1 MFRQFINQMQ
11 QPFNASA
18 LLNGCMV
25 IMYLLSMGFLVRFPT
40 CFEANV
46 GWDEGTYILSGQA
59 MIDCPDPDLARISF
73 RAYPYALFIL
83 LFGKSIFWM
92 RFAGTVCIALSSLFV
107 YLIGNRLWN
116 HCTGLVAATLS
127 TLMMILVPSGGQ
139 GQATLSEPIA
149 LVPLLGAFC
158 VLAFGPLMPLR
169 CFITGIFVA
178 MACLVRLNL
187 AYVAVPIGVFI
198 LVSTPR
204 ESVRR
209 QFWRAFAY
217 AAGGVSI
224 LSISYMDYVTNG
236 LAHNWWRNFS
246 SGMSYAS
253 NQMQMSET
261 IIFYCRF
268 LLASLLKSSFGISVM
283 LWVGG
288 AAGIVLILRFWKD
301 HNDSDRRVFILLLL
315 FLAATGFSI
324 AAGGA
329 AYGHYTIQVV
339 PFMALAAGSAFSFSV
354 KRIPRIVIA
363 GVVIACTMSLLPSAA
378 KVMLSLKNIKETQAV
393 VRGPAYEI
401 ASFLRQANPN
411 KEPMY
416 LLDEHIAYWFCD
428 SLPMSRSTF
437 HPSNIGKPYLL
448 EPGATTESEMRK
460 ILDKRPLFIVKKKNV
475 KYLQRWPDAN
485 QLLEDAIAN
494 HYQLVAEF
502 DSNGVFR
509 QH

>member
-1 MFRQFINQMQ
+1 MIRQITNQLR
-11 QPFNASA
+11 QPFNESA
-18 LLNGCMV
+18 LLNGIMV
-25 IMYLLSMGFLVRFPT
+25 FMFLLSLGFLVRFPT

-46 GWDEGTYILSGQA
+46 DWDEGTYILRGQA
-59 MIDCPDPDLARISF
+59 MIDCPDPDFARMSF

-83 LFGKSIFWM
+83 LFGKSIFWI
-92 RFAGTVCIALSSLFV
+92 RFAGTLCIALSSLFV

-116 HCTGLVAATLS
+116 HCTGLATATLS
-127 TLMMILVPSGGQ
+127 TLMVIFMPVG

-158 VLAFGPLMPLR
+158 ILAFGPLMPLR
-169 CFITGIFVA
+169 CFLTGILVA

-187 AYVAVPIGVFI
+187 AYVAVATGVFI

-209 QFWRAFAY
+209 QLWRAFAY
-217 AAGGVSI
+217 AAGGISV
-224 LSISYMDYVTNG
+224 LSISYMDYAANG

-354 KRIPRIVIA
+354 TRIPRTVIT
-363 GVVIACTMSLLPSAA
+363 GVVVACTISVLPS
-378 KVMLSLKNIKETQAV
+378 VMLSLKNLKETQLV
-393 VRGPAYEI
+393 VSGPAYKI

-448 EPGATTESEMRK
+448 EPAATTESEMRK
-460 ILDKRPLFIVKKKNV
+460 ILNERPLFIVKKKV
-475 KYLQRWPDAN
+475 VGYLQPWPDAN
-485 QLLEDAIAN
+485 QLLEDVIAN

-502 DSNGVFR
+502 DGHGVFR
-509 QH
+509 RRL